1 MQRNTT
7 KRNLSPHFEFKMFK
21 EPAHKVYKR
30 KANNSIADNRFH
42 IIVVVF
48 WLFNNNASRMDG
60 QVVSESFDTQ

>member
-7 KRNLSPHFEFKMFK
+7 KRNLIPHFELNKFI
-21 EPAHKVYKR
+21 EPAHKAYKR